1 MRLRHLL
8 SISATLAFAVLCGCA
23 NSDGTQVIPPVVLA
37 MTDTAAPTYDDGEE
51 KIYET
56 YTQVALPLRKPAAG
70 EIPQGK
76 VDPYPHAPFHLASDT
91 RTTIRFTLSNLD
103 NDQHTIEL
111 LVNPWNEFVR
121 YNPGVVVD
129 DEATTPNFSGIDR
142 FFILPPLGRVEGI
155 ITPDDM
161 VELATDLATAM
172 KLAETPPSADSGFA
186 GPALYNRAFNQQN
199 RSTVF
204 DPVLAPYI
212 PAVIAN
218 VVGFDLGLR
227 SYNDAPKVAI
237 EIVIDVEDDQ
247 GDRVIPDGDDTKKQ
261 GRPGT
266 VLSPPAPPAA
276 D

>member
-1 MRLRHLL
+1 MRLALFVAV
-8 SISATLAFAVLCGCA
+8 SALVIGGCA
-23 NSDGTQVIPPVVLA
+23 SDDGTQVIPPVVLA
-37 MTDTAAPTYDDGEE
+37 MTDTAAPTYDDGET

-56 YTQVALPLRKPAAG
+56 YTQVALPLRKPSAD
-70 EIPQGK
+70 EIPKGK

-91 RTTIRFTLSNLD
+91 RITARFTLSNLD
-103 NDQHTIEL
+103 NVQHTIEL
-111 LVNPWNEFVR
+111 LLNPWNEFVH
-121 YNPGVVVD
+121 YNPGVVVG

-161 VELATDLATAM
+161 KEMATDLATAM
-172 KLAETPPSADSGFA
+172 KLAETPPDPMSQFG

-199 RSTVF
+199 RSTQF

-227 SYNDAPKVAI
+227 SYNDAPKVAV
-237 EIVIDVEDDQ
+237 EVVLDVEDDQ

-266 VLSPPAPPAA
+266 ELSPPAAA
-276 D
+276 LADD